1 MLALPDQTDLK
12 LCLILCAI
20 DPTVGGVL
28 IRGDKGTAKSTAA
41 RGLAHLMPKIE
52 VGYDSKVGGLDPYN
66 QKPSSEADS
75 HHDDNGGVATD
86 PPPMRYAESRYIDT
100 PFVDLP
106 IGATEDRVLGSINFS
121 ATLKS
126 GGKPIFAPGL
136 LAVANQGFL
145 YVNEINLLPAHLVNI
160 LLDAAAVG
168 VNTVQRERVS
178 MLHPAQFFLVG
189 TMNQEE
195 GSLRPQLLDRFGLM
209 DSYLSD
215 MYCWRFRSLQSKAVI
230 RDR

>member
-1 MLALPDQTDLK
+1 
-12 LCLILCAI
+12 
-20 DPTVGGVL
+20 
-28 IRGDKGTAKSTAA
+28 
-41 RGLAHLMPKIE
+41 
-52 VGYDSKVGGLDPYN
+52 
-66 QKPSSEADS
+66 
-75 HHDDNGGVATD
+75 
-86 PPPMRYAESRYIDT
+86 MRYAESRYIDT

-195 GSLRPQLLDRFGLM
+195 GSLRRQLLDRFGLM
-209 DSYLSD
+209 DSHLSD
-215 MYCWRFRSLQSKAVI
+215 MY
-230 RDR
+230 